1 MSQLLKEY
9 KIDGTEHRIVINYSK
24 EYPNCFVS
32 ITSKLVKPELD
43 LNKPIIGVLR
53 QIVPPDNEAN
63 IITFEIVLTSDHP
76 HSRSWYIGDIPIPNI
91 GLMIPEGSI
100 DPQVRVLRIRD
111 LIASNL
117 LTDITPQVIEEP
129 KLTLRDIA
137 TGPYF
142 TVGPNREDWKELSGL
157 YVAILQNYDQYPG
170 DFTISISDDKKHV
183 IIKDPVPYNIPDIK
197 LPLFD
202 YGILSGPWGEVRPG
216 DLLIIHNPETSE
228 LCKCIVRS
236 EANARSDSYYPDR
249 PRGL

>member
-1 MSQLLKEY
+1 MLHLLKEY
-9 KIDGTEHRIVINYSK
+9 KIVGTEQRIVINYSI

-32 ITSKLVKPELD
+32 MSTKLVNPELD
-43 LNKPIIGVLR
+43 LNKPIIGVLK
-53 QIVPPDNEAN
+53 QNILLDNEVN
-63 IITFEIVLTSDHP
+63 VITFEIVPTSDHP
-76 HSRSWYIGDIPIPNI
+76 HSRPWYIGDIPIPNI
-91 GLMIPEGSI
+91 WKMIPEGSI

-142 TVGPNREDWKELSGL
+142 TVGSNREEWKELAGL
-157 YVAILQNYDQYPG
+157 YVANLQNYAQYPG
-170 DFTISISDDKKHV
+170 DFTISISDDKKHI

-202 YGILSGPWGEVRPG
+202 HGVLSGPWDNVRPG

-228 LCKCIVRS
+228 LYKCIVRS

-249 PRGL
+249 PRAL